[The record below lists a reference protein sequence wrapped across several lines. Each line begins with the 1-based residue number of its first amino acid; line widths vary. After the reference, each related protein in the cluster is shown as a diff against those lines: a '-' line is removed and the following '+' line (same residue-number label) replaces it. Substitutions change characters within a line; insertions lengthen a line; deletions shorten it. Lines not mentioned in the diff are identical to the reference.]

1 MKNNVTNVQKY
12 IWLDQI
18 LDNESPKYNIGG
30 YAFINGSVDV
40 ERFKTAF
47 NILIKENDIF
57 SFVFEEKSGFP
68 AYTLQETNSDLAL
81 TCIEES
87 DESKAIQRIEK
98 DFIVPFDIEKDKQ
111 LYKMWLIQTAPE
123 TYIWYSKLHHIIA
136 DGFSFQLLFN
146 KVKRIYE
153 QLGTAVVYDEL
164 CIEKNK
170 MSYESFIA
178 LDNAYR
184 ASDDFSNDRKFWLG
198 RYENLPSLIYTG
210 TNKSASHSNIE
221 MALTEAENEALWAFV
236 KAERLSIFHL
246 LIGCFSIVLSK
257 YYNREEIN
265 LGMPILN
272 RKNAAEK
279 NTFGPF
285 LSMLPLK
292 LSLETTATVSDFIKE
307 IKSTL
312 FMCYRHQRF
321 QQADILRNLPQET
334 SKLYDV
340 RLSYERMQ
348 YESEFSGHKA
358 SIHPLS
364 NDSEE
369 DPISI
374 HVFEGIKGDL
384 SFRFDIN
391 EKYVSKFE
399 ANQLIASF
407 RKVLTELQDTNHI
420 AIAEIEI
427 SSKEQLEEI
436 QVISKGPVV
445 KRPEQTFLNLWNA
458 AVAGYSS
465 KTAVS
470 CQTNFLTY
478 ETLNAR
484 ANSIASYLQ
493 SSGVKKGDKVGVML
507 SRSEKSIIGILAALK
522 TGAVY
527 VPIDN
532 AYPEERKHYIIKDAG
547 LGFILTDSFSNSISE
562 EREYNIDR
570 ILEEHKIAENYI
582 PVALKPEDEAYI
594 IYTSGSTGD
603 AKGVVINHASLY
615 DYVLTFGT
623 YFNLTEEDIV
633 LQQAS
638 TAFDTS
644 VEEIFPI
651 LSVGGNLVIATDT
664 KDFNELLRDCE
675 RFGIT
680 LLSTNPFV
688 LQYLNDNHKNYNF
701 NFKTIISGGDTLK
714 PHQVDQLTASYDIY
728 NTYGPTE
735 STVCATYYKVNETD
749 TSFPIGKP
757 ITNRGVYLLD
767 GTKILPKGAIGEIG
781 LSGLGLAVSYL
792 NKKELTANAF
802 ININGERIYKT
813 GDLGKWSIDNNL
825 IFYGR
830 KDSQLS
836 YKGYRIEVG
845 EIEQAI
851 QKVNAYVVD
860 SYVCINEVGGMPIL
874 IAYLVAN
881 ESFINISSLVIDL
894 KAHLPEFMIPTHFVI
909 LDAIPLIPNGKIDI
923 KSLPEPKT
931 VNIAEAVQLPVTP
944 EEKEIASIWQEL
956 LRLDQ
961 VDVNVSFFEL
971 GGHSLLANQFISS
984 LRDQKGIE
992 LSLRDFYK
1000 SPTIKEISE
1009 LVPTLNKKEV
1019 QNIKAPEQ
1027 ELYPLSFSQER
1038 LWFLNQLNT
1047 ADTSYHVSRA
1057 MKLKGFVEV
1066 AALEETFAKLIKKHE
1081 ILRTVF
1087 VNQEGKPYQKIL
1099 PPFEYTIPVI
1109 DYTGIKNKENKE
1121 KVIADSLERIESR
1134 AFEIEEGPLFRIELL
1149 KFSDQESVLVFCE
1162 HHLILDGWTQGI
1174 LFRDFV
1180 DIYNE
1185 LKRDPDFEAE
1195 KPEVTFKDYAYWER
1209 NSLNE
1214 SVISE
1219 KLDYWENKFEGFSNG
1234 LLLPLDFEREETTVK
1249 KGGTIEHVFSLDFS
1263 EKLRQFSEKQD
1274 VSLFITMLA
1283 AFKIVLH
1290 KFSNQTDISVGTAVA
1305 NRRYKEFQEVLGMIV
1320 NTIALRTTF
1329 SNENSLAEVLN
1340 EVKETCLDAYSY
1352 DDTPFGKVVERINPE
1367 RSLNLHPLFQYMF
1380 SFVNVPVQSMSL
1392 LDADIEILNGHN
1404 KTSRF
1409 DISVVVN
1416 TVYEQIDSLTDNK
1429 PDRRI
1434 SVEWDYNAGIFK
1446 YATMK
1451 RVLKAY
1457 LKVLEALVENPAQSL
1472 SSLDYISSSEKTIL
1486 LEDFSTSKTAATVEA
1501 TAVEMFEQQVGKNPD
1516 AVAVVFEN
1524 RSLTYRELDAISNQL
1539 AHYLLNHYDIKT
1551 EDLIAVKLE
1560 RSEWIYTSL
1569 LAVLKTGGVY
1579 VPIDPGYPEQRIA
1592 YIEQDSTCKVVIDE
1606 KLLANF
1612 ISSQDNYPTTLPV
1625 ISLTPENLMYVIYT
1639 SGSTGQPK
1647 GVMINHKSLVNY
1659 ILNQKEEF
1667 GFDASDRIV
1676 QFSNNAF
1683 DASME
1688 QIFLALLSGA
1698 TLIGAPK
1705 ERIIDPT
1712 DFINLLNEH
1721 SVTHLHATPGY
1732 LSHLEQLSTCKTL
1745 KRIVAAGEV
1754 CPKNLAEKMVKIAD
1768 FYNKYGP
1775 TEATIS
1781 AVMGRVEQSDLQRNL
1796 ISIGKPLKDSQ
1807 IYILSDNLALQ
1818 PIGVFGELC
1827 ISGSSLSRGYLN
1839 NPELTEEKFIA
1850 HPFIAGARLY
1860 KTGDLGRWLPDGS
1873 IELTGR
1879 KDQQVKVRGHRI
1891 ELGEI
1896 EHALL
1901 SQDSISQCV
1910 VTVQDIET
1918 EPAIVAYVVGEKEL
1932 DKQELRVQLS
1942 QYLPDYMLPG
1952 YYVQLDAIALTSHG
1966 KVDLKALP
1974 RVDVNDKIQ
1983 QEYTAPVTTLEK
1995 QLVAIWEEILG
2006 IKTIGTTDNFFEL
2019 GGHSLKVILVA
2030 NKINRQLGYQISVKD
2045 VFLNPTIS
2053 GIISKLETAAYTAIP
2068 KTEEQSNYVL
2078 TSSQHRLWIL
2088 SQFEGGNQAYNI
2100 PGSFE
2105 LEGNLNVAYL
2115 NQAFKTVINRHEI
2128 LRTSFKRNE
2137 EGEVR
2142 QFIIDPSDIDFKI
2155 DYADFTTVENQQL
2168 AVEKRAEQY
2177 AQHPFDLA
2185 QAPLVNAQLVKL
2197 SENKHLLLFNMHH
2210 IISDGW
2216 SMGILS
2222 QELITIYDHLTQNK
2236 SISLPELSIQYKDY
2250 ATWMRSE
2257 EQITKQKK
2265 SEAYWLEIFGGN
2277 LPVLELPTD
2286 KMRPKMKTYAG
2297 DSITHNF
2304 SKEASVKLKTFS
2316 EQHNSSLFMT
2326 LMAGINGLLS
2336 RYTNTRDLILG
2347 TPIAGR
2353 EHSDLENQIGLYLN
2367 TLAIRTRF
2375 EETADFETLLQI
2387 QKETLL
2393 DAYSHQEYPLD
2404 NLVEQLGLGR
2414 DTSRSALFDVLV
2426 VLQNQQ
2432 DLFASNAEQIE
2443 SLTLKPYKANPR
2455 KVSQFDLS
2463 FIFSEKEEQLSLHI
2477 EYNTDIYQPE
2487 FVARLAN
2494 HLDTFLTKALQNPEQ
2509 KVATLNYLSQAETTQ
2524 LLQDFND
2531 TAVEYPKD
2539 HTIVDLFVSQAKK
2552 TPEQFALVTDRK
2564 SFTYKEL
2571 DEISNELSHYLL
2583 SNYNLAVE
2591 DLVGVKLGR
2600 SEWLPIALLAVLKS
2614 GCAYVP
2620 IDPNYPAQRIEYIE
2634 QDSKCKITIDD
2645 SFIASFK
2652 QAESISKSLPQ
2663 ITFSAQQLAYIIY
2676 TSGSTGKPKGVMIT
2690 HQNAVAML
2698 CWSQREFSDTDFDTL
2713 YAVTSHC
2720 FDLSV
2725 YEFFYPLSIGK
2736 QIRLLANG
2744 LSIGDYI
2751 HSDKNVLINTV
2762 PSVIHTL
2769 IEKGTTFENAVGINL
2784 AGEAFP
2790 VSIANC
2796 FTNSG
2801 IAIRN
2806 LYGPSEDTTYSSYY
2820 RVEGTYESSV
2830 PIGKALDNTQFY
2842 VLSEELALQPVGVI
2856 GEICIS
2862 GDGLSRGYLYQPE
2875 LTTEKFIEN
2884 PFKEDSK
2891 LYKTGDLGKW
2901 LPDGTIAYIGRKDSQ
2916 VKIRGHRIE
2925 LGEIEQVLQSQ
2936 EEIDQ
2941 CVVLTATVNG
2951 DPVIVSYL
2959 VSTATIDKQ
2968 QLRQSLSRELP
2979 EYMLPSFYVFLDKF
2993 PLTPNGKIDKKALPP
3008 VSTEDVIQQEYIAPT
3023 NEIEEKLA
3031 AIWQDILKLEKIGIT
3046 DNFFELGGNS
3056 LKATV
3061 LINRINKAFDTRFSI
3076 EDLYKTQ
3083 SIIGVSK
3090 KLSFIIFQNQLAVET
3105 ANDLDEV
3112 LI

>member
-18 LDNESPKYNIGG
+18 LENESPKYNIGG
-30 YAFINGSVDV
+30 YAFINGNVDV
-40 ERFKTAF
+40 ERFKSAF
-47 NILIKENDIF
+47 SILIKENDIF
-57 SFVFEEKSGFP
+57 SFVFEEKNGFP
-68 AYTLQETNSDLAL
+68 VYTIQETDSALAL
-81 TCIEES
+81 TYIEEP
-87 DESKAIQRIEK
+87 DQSKAIQMIGA
-98 DFIVPFDIEKDKQ
+98 DFILPFDIENDRQ
-111 LYKMWLIQTAPE
+111 LYKMWLIQIAPE
-123 TYIWYSKLHHIIA
+123 SYIWYSKLHHIIA

-153 QLGTAVVYDEL
+153 QLGTDVAYDDS
-164 CIEKNK
+164 CIVKNTT
-170 MSYESFIA
+170 SYEAFAA
-178 LDNAYR
+178 LDHAYR
-184 ASDDFSNDRKFWLG
+184 ASDDFNTDKNFWLG
-198 RYENLPSLIYTG
+198 RYEDLPSLIYTG
-210 TNKSASHSNIE
+210 TNKSAGHCNIE
-221 MALTEAENEALWAFV
+221 IALTEAENEALWDFV
-236 KAERLSIFHL
+236 KTERLSIFHL

-257 YYNREEIN
+257 YYNREEVN

-272 RKNAAEK
+272 RKNAVEK

-292 LSLETTATVSDFIKE
+292 LSLDPTASVNDFIKE
-307 IKSTL
+307 IKSAL

-321 QQADILRNLPQET
+321 QLADIVRNLPQET

-348 YESEFSGHKA
+348 YESEFSGNNA
-358 SIHPLS
+358 TIHPLS

-374 HVFEGIKGDL
+374 HVFEDLNGQL

-399 ANQLIASF
+399 ANQLITSF
-407 RKVLTELQDTNHI
+407 RKVVTELKETAST

-427 SSKEQLEEI
+427 ASKEQLEEI
-436 QVISKGPVV
+436 QTISKGPVV
-445 KRPEQTFLNLWNA
+445 QRAEETFLNLWNT
-458 AVAGYSS
+458 AVTTYAS

-470 CQTNFLTY
+470 GQTNSLTY
-478 ETLNAR
+478 ETLNTY
-484 ANSIASYLQ
+484 ANTVASYLQ

-532 AYPEERKHYIIKDAG
+532 AYPDERKHYIIKDAG
-547 LGFILTDSFSNSISE
+547 LAFILTDSFSQSVRE
-562 EREYNIDR
+562 EIEYNIDR
-570 ILEEHKIAENYI
+570 ILAEHQAAENYI
-582 PVALKPEDEAYI
+582 PAVLNPEDEAYI

-603 AKGVVINHASLY
+603 AKGVVINHHSLY

-623 YFNLTEEDIV
+623 YFNLTEKDIV

-651 LSVGGNLVIATDT
+651 LSVGGNLVIAHDT
-664 KDFNELLRDCE
+664 KDFNELLKDCE

-688 LQYLNDNHKNYNF
+688 LQYLNENHKNYHF

-714 PHQVDQLTASYDIY
+714 PHQVDQLIDIYDVY

-735 STVCATYYKVNETD
+735 STVCATYYKVSKTD
-749 TSFPIGKP
+749 SSFPIGKP

-781 LSGLGLAVSYL
+781 LSGAGLAVSYL
-792 NKKELTANAF
+792 NKKELTENAF
-802 ININGERIYKT
+802 IHINGERIYKT
-813 GDLGKWSIDNNL
+813 GDLGKWSMDNNL

-851 QKVNAYVVD
+851 QKVNAYIVD
-860 SYVCINEVGGMPIL
+860 SYVCINEVGGMPLL

-881 ESFINISSLVIDL
+881 ESFINIASLVIGL
-894 KAHLPEFMIPTHFVI
+894 KERLPEFMIPTHFVI
-909 LDAIPLIPNGKIDI
+909 IDAIPLIPNGKIDI

-931 VNIAEAVQLPVTP
+931 INIQEAVQLPVTK
-944 EEKEIASIWQEL
+944 EEKEIAAIWQEL

-961 VDVNVSFFEL
+961 VDVTVSFFEL

-992 LSLRDFYK
+992 LSLKDFYK
-1000 SPTIKEISE
+1000 APTIKEISE
-1009 LVPTLNKKEV
+1009 LVPSLNKKEI
-1019 QNIKAPEQ
+1019 QNIIAPEQ
-1027 ELYPLSFSQER
+1027 ELYPLSFSQDR
-1038 LWFLNQLNT
+1038 LWFLNQLDS

-1057 MKLKGFVEV
+1057 MKLHGFVEV
-1066 AALEETFAKLIKKHE
+1066 GTLEETFSKLIAKHE

-1087 VNQEGKPYQKIL
+1087 VNQDGKPYQKIL
-1099 PPFEYTIPVI
+1099 SPYAYTIPVM
-1109 DYTGIKNKENKE
+1109 DYTGIRESSKP
-1121 KVIADSLERIESR
+1121 KVIAESLERIESR
-1134 AFEIEEGPLFRIELL
+1134 AFDIEQGPLFRIEFL
-1149 KFSDQESVLVFCE
+1149 KFSEQESVLIFCE

-1185 LKRDPDFEAE
+1185 LRINPEFEIK
-1195 KPEVTFKDYAYWER
+1195 KPKVTFKDYAYWEK
-1209 NSLNE
+1209 NNFTDNVL
-1214 SVISE
+1214 SE
-1219 KLDYWENKFEGFSNG
+1219 KLDFWENKFEGFSNE
-1234 LLLPLDFEREETTVK
+1234 LLVPLDYERPETSIK

-1274 VSLFITMLA
+1274 VSLFITMLT
-1283 AFKIVLH
+1283 AFKIALH
-1290 KFSNQTDISVGTAVA
+1290 KFSNQTDVCVGTAVA

-1329 SNENSLAEVLN
+1329 SSDASLAEVLN
-1340 EVKETCLDAYSY
+1340 EVKETCLDAYAY

-1367 RSLNLHPLFQYMF
+1367 RGLHLHPLFQYMF

-1404 KTSRF
+1404 KASRF

-1416 TVYEQIDSLTDNK
+1416 TVYEQTDTLTDNK

-1434 SVEWDYNAGIFK
+1434 SVEWDYNAAIFK
-1446 YATMK
+1446 QTTMK
-1451 RVLKAY
+1451 RILKAY

-1472 SSLDYISSSEKTIL
+1472 ATLDYISTSEKETL
-1486 LEDFSTSKTAATVEA
+1486 LQDFNPRKTDRSLGR
-1501 TAVEMFEQQVGKNPD
+1501 TAVDMFAEQVAQTPD
-1516 AVAVVFEN
+1516 AVALIFEN
-1524 RSLTYRELDAISNQL
+1524 SVLTYQELDDVSNQL
-1539 AHYLLNHYDIKT
+1539 AHYLLNHYEIKV
-1551 EDLIAVKLE
+1551 EDLITVKLE
-1560 RSEWIYTSL
+1560 RSEWIYISL

-1592 YIEQDSTCKVVIDE
+1592 YIEQDSKCKVVVDDT
-1606 KLLANF
+1606 LLANF
-1612 ISSQDNYPTTLPV
+1612 ISRQDNYPTTLPV
-1625 ISLTPENLMYVIYT
+1625 TSLTPANLMYVIYT

-1647 GVMINHKSLVNY
+1647 GVMIEHKSLVHY
-1659 ILNQKEEF
+1659 IINQTKTF
-1667 GFDASDRIV
+1667 GFDRSERV
-1676 QFSNNAF
+1676 LQFSNNAF

-1688 QIFLALLSGA
+1688 QIFLALLNGA
-1698 TLIGAPK
+1698 ALIGVSK
-1705 ERIIDPT
+1705 ERILDPVA
-1712 DFINLLNEH
+1712 FIKVLQENG
-1721 SVTHLHATPGY
+1721 VTHLHATPGY
-1732 LSHLEQLSTCKTL
+1732 LSHLDNLSSCKTL
-1745 KRIVAAGEV
+1745 RRIVAAGEI
-1754 CPKNLAEKMVKIAD
+1754 CSKNLAEKMIKVAD

-1781 AVMGRVEQSDLQRNL
+1781 ATMHKVDKNDLERNL
-1796 ISIGKPLKDSQ
+1796 IPIGKPLKGSELF
-1807 IYILSDNLALQ
+1807 ILSDNLTLK

-1827 ISGSSLSRGYLN
+1827 ISGSSLSRGYLHN
-1839 NPELTEEKFIA
+1839 EALTAEKFVP
-1850 HPFIAGARLY
+1850 HPFIEGAKLY
-1860 KTGDLGRWLPDGS
+1860 KTGDLGRWLPDGT
-1873 IELTGR
+1873 IEFSGR
-1879 KDQQVKVRGHRI
+1879 KDHQVKVRGHRI

-1901 SQDSISQCV
+1901 ALDSISQCV
-1910 VTVQDIET
+1910 VVVQEVDGDQ
-1918 EPAIVAYVVGEKEL
+1918 AIVSYVVGEKEL
-1932 DKQELRVQLS
+1932 EKQELRAKLS
-1942 QYLPDYMLPG
+1942 HYLPDYMLPG
-1952 YYVQLDAIALTSHG
+1952 YYLQLDSIPLTSHG
-1966 KVDLKALP
+1966 KVNTKALP
-1974 RVDVNDKIQ
+1974 AVDVNDRVQ
-1983 QEYTAPVTTLEK
+1983 QKYVAPVTALEK
-1995 QLVAIWEEILG
+1995 QLVAIWEEVLAID
-2006 IKTIGTTDNFFEL
+2006 TIGTTDNFFEL
-2019 GGHSLKVILVA
+2019 GGHSLKVILVT

-2053 GIISKLETAAYTAIP
+2053 GIISKLETATFAAIP
-2068 KTEEQSNYVL
+2068 QTEEQENYVL

-2088 SQFEGGNQAYNI
+2088 SQFEGGNEAYNI

-2105 LEGNLNVAYL
+2105 LEGALDANKLKE
-2115 NQAFKTVINRHEI
+2115 AFKTVISRHEI
-2128 LRTSFKRNE
+2128 LRTFFKRNE

-2142 QFIIDPSDIDFKI
+2142 QFIVDASAIDFKV
-2155 DYADFTTVENQQL
+2155 DYADFSAIEDQKE
-2168 AVEKRAEQY
+2168 AVANRVIQSYKYQ
-2177 AQHPFDLA
+2177 FDLGV
-2185 QAPLVNAQLVKL
+2185 APLVNLHLIKL
-2197 SENKHLLLFNMHH
+2197 AENRHLLLFNMHH

-2222 QELITIYDHLTQNK
+2222 NELITIYDHLVQHKT
-2236 SISLPELSIQYKDY
+2236 IRLPELPIQYKDY
-2250 ATWMRSE
+2250 AVWMRSE
-2257 EQITKQKK
+2257 EQLAKLKT
-2265 SEAYWLEIFGGN
+2265 SEEYWLTIFSGD

-2286 KMRPKMKTYAG
+2286 KIRPKVKTYAG

-2304 SKEASVKLKTFS
+2304 SKEASANLKTFS
-2316 EQHNSSLFMT
+2316 EKHNSSLFML

-2336 RYTNTRDLILG
+2336 RYTNTRDIILG

-2367 TLAIRTRF
+2367 TLAIRTTF
-2375 EETADFETLLQI
+2375 EETASFEELLSVQKDTLLN
-2387 QKETLL
+2387 
-2393 DAYSHQEYPLD
+2393 AYSHQEYPLD
-2404 NLVEQLGLGR
+2404 NLVEELGLGR

-2432 DLFASNAEQIE
+2432 DLFASDHLQIDG
-2443 SLTLKPYKANPR
+2443 LTLKPYKDYQR

-2463 FIFSEKEEQLSLHI
+2463 FIFSEQHGELSLHI
-2477 EYNTDIYQPE
+2477 EYNTDIYE
-2487 FVARLAN
+2487 LDFVSRLAS
-2494 HLDTFLTKALQNPEQ
+2494 HLDIFLKEAIQKPTE
-2509 KVATLNYLSQAETTQ
+2509 KVATLNYLSAAENQQ
-2524 LLQDFND
+2524 LLYDFND
-2531 TAVEYPKD
+2531 TTVPYPD
-2539 HTIVDLFVSQAKK
+2539 TTMVDLFVAQAAK
-2552 TPEQFALVTDRK
+2552 TPNQIALITDQK
-2564 SFTYKEL
+2564 SFTYQEL
-2571 DEISNELSHYLL
+2571 DEVSNELAHYLL
-2583 SNYNLAVE
+2583 SNYNLGVE
-2591 DLVGVKLGR
+2591 DLVGVKLDR
-2600 SEWLPIALLAVLKS
+2600 SEWLPISLLAVLKS

-2620 IDPNYPAQRIEYIE
+2620 IDPNYPAQRIAYIE
-2634 QDSKCKITIDD
+2634 EDSKCKVTIDD
-2645 SFIASFK
+2645 ALLEIFRAS
-2652 QAESISKSLPQ
+2652 ASISKSLPKVSF
-2663 ITFSAQQLAYIIY
+2663 TVDNLAYIIY

-2690 HQNAVAML
+2690 HQNASAML
-2698 CWSQREFSDTDFDTL
+2698 HWSQREFSDTDFEIL

-2736 QIRLLANG
+2736 QIRLLSNG
-2744 LSIGDYI
+2744 LAIGDYI
-2751 HSDKNVLINTV
+2751 DYDKKVLLNTV
-2762 PSVIHTL
+2762 PSVVHTL
-2769 IEKGTTFENAVGINL
+2769 IEKGISFENAVGINL

-2790 VSIANC
+2790 VSIANH
-2796 FTNSG
+2796 FKDSG
-2801 IAIRN
+2801 IVVRN

-2820 RVEGTYESSV
+2820 RVEGSYESSV

-2842 VLSEELALQPVGVI
+2842 VLSDALALQPVGVI

-2875 LTTEKFIEN
+2875 LTAEKFITN
-2884 PFKEDSK
+2884 PFKESGK

-2901 LPDGTIAYIGRKDSQ
+2901 LPDGNIAYIGRKDSQ
-2916 VKIRGHRIE
+2916 VKIRGHRVE
-2925 LGEIEQVLQSQ
+2925 LGEIEQVLQAQ
-2936 EEIDQ
+2936 ETIDQ
-2941 CVVLTATVNG
+2941 CVVVTATVQ
-2951 DPVIVSYL
+2951 DTLVIVSYL
-2959 VSTATIDKQ
+2959 VSNTLVDKQ
-2968 QLRQSLSRELP
+2968 QLRLLIGRELP
-2979 EYMLPSFYVFLDKF
+2979 DYMLPTYYVFLDQF

-3008 VSTEDVIQQEYIAPT
+3008 VSTADMIQLEYIAPT
-3023 NEIEEKLA
+3023 NETEEKLV
-3031 AIWQDILKLEKIGIT
+3031 AIWQDILKLERVGIT

-3061 LINRINKAFDTRFSI
+3061 LINRINKAFDSRFSI
-3076 EDLYKTQ
+3076 QDLYETQ
-3083 SIIGVSK
+3083 DIMGVSK
-3090 KLSFIIFQNQLAVET
+3090 KLEFIVFQNQLAARTVD
-3105 ANDLDEV
+3105 DLDQV
-3112 LI
+3112 LL

>member
-1 MKNNVTNVQKY
+1 M
-12 IWLDQI
+12 I
-18 LDNESPKYNIGG
+18 
-30 YAFINGSVDV
+30 
-40 ERFKTAF
+40 
-47 NILIKENDIF
+47 EN
-57 SFVFEEKSGFP
+57 
-68 AYTLQETNSDLAL
+68 
-81 TCIEES
+81 
-87 DESKAIQRIEK
+87 
-98 DFIVPFDIEKDKQ
+98 
-111 LYKMWLIQTAPE
+111 LIQTLQSLN
-123 TYIWYSKLHHIIA
+123 IRLR
-136 DGFSFQLLFN
+136 
-146 KVKRIYE
+146 V
-153 QLGTAVVYDEL
+153 
-164 CIEKNK
+164 
-170 MSYESFIA
+170 
-178 LDNAYR
+178 DN
-184 ASDDFSNDRKFWLG
+184 
-198 RYENLPSLIYTG
+198 
-210 TNKSASHSNIE
+210 
-221 MALTEAENEALWAFV
+221 
-236 KAERLSIFHL
+236 
-246 LIGCFSIVLSK
+246 
-257 YYNREEIN
+257 
-265 LGMPILN
+265 
-272 RKNAAEK
+272 
-279 NTFGPF
+279 
-285 LSMLPLK
+285 
-292 LSLETTATVSDFIKE
+292 
-307 IKSTL
+307 
-312 FMCYRHQRF
+312 
-321 QQADILRNLPQET
+321 
-334 SKLYDV
+334 
-340 RLSYERMQ
+340 
-348 YESEFSGHKA
+348 
-358 SIHPLS
+358 
-364 NDSEE
+364 
-369 DPISI
+369 
-374 HVFEGIKGDL
+374 GDL
-384 SFRFDIN
+384 KIN
-391 EKYVSKFE
+391 
-399 ANQLIASF
+399 A
-407 RKVLTELQDTNHI
+407 
-420 AIAEIEI
+420 
-427 SSKEQLEEI
+427 
-436 QVISKGPVV
+436 
-445 KRPEQTFLNLWNA
+445 
-458 AVAGYSS
+458 
-465 KTAVS
+465 
-470 CQTNFLTY
+470 
-478 ETLNAR
+478 
-484 ANSIASYLQ
+484 
-493 SSGVKKGDKVGVML
+493 
-507 SRSEKSIIGILAALK
+507 
-522 TGAVY
+522 
-527 VPIDN
+527 
-532 AYPEERKHYIIKDAG
+532 
-547 LGFILTDSFSNSISE
+547 
-562 EREYNIDR
+562 
-570 ILEEHKIAENYI
+570 
-582 PVALKPEDEAYI
+582 
-594 IYTSGSTGD
+594 
-603 AKGVVINHASLY
+603 
-615 DYVLTFGT
+615 
-623 YFNLTEEDIV
+623 
-633 LQQAS
+633 
-638 TAFDTS
+638 
-644 VEEIFPI
+644 
-651 LSVGGNLVIATDT
+651 
-664 KDFNELLRDCE
+664 
-675 RFGIT
+675 
-680 LLSTNPFV
+680 
-688 LQYLNDNHKNYNF
+688 
-701 NFKTIISGGDTLK
+701 
-714 PHQVDQLTASYDIY
+714 
-728 NTYGPTE
+728 
-735 STVCATYYKVNETD
+735 
-749 TSFPIGKP
+749 
-757 ITNRGVYLLD
+757 
-767 GTKILPKGAIGEIG
+767 PKGALTTEIIEEIKAHKTELIEL
-781 LSGLGLAVSYL
+781 LSSSESIPKAVS
-792 NKKELTANAF
+792 KESYALTSPQRQFWTLSQFEGGNSAYNIFEAF
-802 ININGERIYKT
+802 EFKGVLDFEKLTQTFTILTERH
-813 GDLGKWSIDNNL
+813 
-825 IFYGR
+825 
-830 KDSQLS
+830 
-836 YKGYRIEVG
+836 
-845 EIEQAI
+845 
-851 QKVNAYVVD
+851 
-860 SYVCINEVGGMPIL
+860 
-874 IAYLVAN
+874 
-881 ESFINISSLVIDL
+881 ES
-894 KAHLPEFMIPTHFVI
+894 
-909 LDAIPLIPNGKIDI
+909 
-923 KSLPEPKT
+923 
-931 VNIAEAVQLPVTP
+931 
-944 EEKEIASIWQEL
+944 
-956 LRLDQ
+956 
-961 VDVNVSFFEL
+961 
-971 GGHSLLANQFISS
+971 
-984 LRDQKGIE
+984 
-992 LSLRDFYK
+992 
-1000 SPTIKEISE
+1000 
-1009 LVPTLNKKEV
+1009 
-1019 QNIKAPEQ
+1019 
-1027 ELYPLSFSQER
+1027 
-1038 LWFLNQLNT
+1038 
-1047 ADTSYHVSRA
+1047 
-1057 MKLKGFVEV
+1057 
-1066 AALEETFAKLIKKHE
+1066 
-1081 ILRTVF
+1081 LRTVF
-1087 VNQEGKPYQKIL
+1087 KEDEQENLGQYI
-1099 PPFEYTIPVI
+1099 IPVSQYKGVLQFT
-1109 DYTGIKNKENKE
+1109 DLNNATAEVLSNYVERFQKHVFDLE
-1121 KVIADSLERIESR
+1121 K
-1134 AFEIEEGPLFRIELL
+1134 GPLFIGEIV
-1149 KFSDQESVLVFCE
+1149 KAAAD
-1162 HHLILDGWTQGI
+1162 HHILMLNMHHIIGDGWSMGI
-1174 LFRDFV
+1174 LSKEFMAV
-1180 DIYNE
+1180 YNE
-1185 LKRDPDFEAE
+1185 LTIGNEAVLAE
-1195 KPEVTFKDYAYWER
+1195 LPIQYKDYSEWQ
-1209 NSLNE
+1209 NSQARQAILEKSKAFWLDRFSGDLPVLKLPANKTRPKLKTYNGSGCSHSFSKE
-1214 SVISE
+1214 STSQFNGYAQQNGVTLFMLLMAGI
-1219 KLDYWENKFEGFSNG
+1219 NG
-1234 LLLPLDFEREETTVK
+1234 LLSRYTNTRDLILGTPAAGRKHSDLENQVGLYLNTLAIRTTFEETVSFEELLAIQKETLLEAYSHQDYPFDSLAEALNFKRDLSRSVLFDVLVVFQNQQELLTSQGLVLNGLEIAPYKNLK
-1249 KGGTIEHVFSLDFS
+1249 KSFSKFDLTFS
-1263 EKLRQFSEKQD
+1263 FSEKQGQ
-1274 VSLFITMLA
+1274 
-1283 AFKIVLH
+1283 LH
-1290 KFSNQTDISVGTAVA
+1290 LNIDYNTDIYELDFVKRLASHFDSFLTKAIQNPGQDTA
-1305 NRRYKEFQEVLGMIV
+1305 
-1320 NTIALRTTF
+1320 
-1329 SNENSLAEVLN
+1329 
-1340 EVKETCLDAYSY
+1340 
-1352 DDTPFGKVVERINPE
+1352 
-1367 RSLNLHPLFQYMF
+1367 
-1380 SFVNVPVQSMSL
+1380 
-1392 LDADIEILNGHN
+1392 
-1404 KTSRF
+1404 
-1409 DISVVVN
+1409 
-1416 TVYEQIDSLTDNK
+1416 
-1429 PDRRI
+1429 
-1434 SVEWDYNAGIFK
+1434 
-1446 YATMK
+1446 
-1451 RVLKAY
+1451 
-1457 LKVLEALVENPAQSL
+1457 
-1472 SSLDYISSSEKTIL
+1472 SLDYISSSEKTIL

-1501 TAVEMFEQQVGKNPD
+1501 TAVEMFEQQAGQTPD

-1524 RSLTYRELDAISNQL
+1524 RSLTYRELDALSNQL
-1539 AHYLLNHYDIKT
+1539 AHYLLTHYDIKT

-1612 ISSQDNYPTTLPV
+1612 ISSQNNYPTTLPV

-1667 GFDASDRIV
+1667 GFGASDRIV

-1712 DFINLLNEH
+1712 DFINLLNQQ

-1827 ISGSSLSRGYLN
+1827 ISGNSLSRGYLN
-1839 NPELTEEKFIA
+1839 NPELTEEKFIT

-2053 GIISKLETAAYTAIP
+2053 GIISKLEEGTFTAIP
-2068 KTEEQSNYVL
+2068 KAEQQESYVL
-2078 TSSQHRLWIL
+2078 SSSQHRLWIL

-2105 LEGNLNVAYL
+2105 LEGNLNTAQL
-2115 NQAFKTVINRHEI
+2115 TEAFNLLMARHET
-2128 LRTSFKRNE
+2128 LRTYFKRDDQ
-2137 EGEVR
+2137 GEVR
-2142 QFIIDPSDIDFKI
+2142 QFIVDAKDINFKVDFE
-2155 DYADFTTVENQQL
+2155 DFTK
-2168 AVEKRAEQY
+2168 VEKQEEALEQSV
-2177 AQHPFDLA
+2177 AQSYQYQFDLEK
-2185 QAPLVNAQLVKL
+2185 APLVNLKL
-2197 SENKHLLLFNMHH
+2197 IRQSENKHLLLFNMHH

-2222 QELITIYDHLTQNK
+2222 NELITIYDHLVQNK
-2236 SISLPELSIQYKDY
+2236 TISLPELSLQYKDY
-2250 ATWMRSE
+2250 ASWIRSE

-2265 SEAYWLEIFGGN
+2265 SEAYWLDIFSGN

-2304 SKEASVKLKTFS
+2304 SKEASVKLKIFS

-2375 EETADFETLLQI
+2375 EETADFESLLQI

-2509 KVATLNYLSQAETTQ
+2509 KIATLNYLSEAEITQ

-2539 HTIVDLFVSQAKK
+2539 HTMVDLFVSQAKK
-2552 TPEQFALVTDRK
+2552 TPEQIALLTDTK

-2634 QDSKCKITIDD
+2634 QDSQCKITIDD

-2698 CWSQREFSDTDFDTL
+2698 CWSQREFSDTDFDIL

-2790 VSIANC
+2790 VSIANH
-2796 FTNSG
+2796 FAASG
-2801 IAIRN
+2801 IAVRN

-2875 LTTEKFIEN
+2875 LTAEKFIKN

-2979 EYMLPSFYVFLDKF
+2979 EYMQPSFYVFLDKF

-3023 NEIEEKLA
+3023 NEIEEKLV

-3076 EDLYKTQ
+3076 EDLYETQ
-3083 SIIGVSK
+3083 DVIGVSE
-3090 KLSFIIFQNQLAVET
+3090 KLKFIVFQNELAGESVD
-3105 ANDLDEV
+3105 DLDE
-3112 LI
+3112 IMI